1 MFKVNI
7 YIYVENTEMHH
18 AKGGK
23 LLDMDGKKRIR
34 VHVLIKV
41 LQSNKYETITLY
53 ENKQR
58 EGESKGKMF

>member
-1 MFKVNI
+1 MLKTQRCITRRGEKVI
-7 YIYVENTEMHH
+7 RY
-18 AKGGK
+18 GW
-23 LLDMDGKKRIR
+23 KKSIR